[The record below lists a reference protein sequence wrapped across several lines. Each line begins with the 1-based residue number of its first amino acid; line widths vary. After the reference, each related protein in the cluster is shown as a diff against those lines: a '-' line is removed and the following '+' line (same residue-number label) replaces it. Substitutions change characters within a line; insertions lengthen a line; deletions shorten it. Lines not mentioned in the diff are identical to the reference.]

1 MDALSRLIQLAH
13 LQGSL
18 DLRCQFAGD
27 FAVDHAPSP
36 QGEALFHLVLDGHCT
51 VEPAGGSPLPL
62 SAGDLVLFPH
72 GAAHLIRATAS
83 TTPAAPIRQEHDG
96 MLPLRRN
103 TEDKVELDLLCG
115 RFHYAPASATL
126 LMAALPETVQ
136 VSLNQP
142 GAATP
147 LRALVEL
154 MRTEAGHRQPGAL
167 AIVTALTHAL
177 FAMVLRAY
185 STRRQQEAGVLTL
198 LADARLGAA
207 VQAMLA
213 EPARAWTLEEL
224 GRIAAMSRAS
234 FARHFSERAGMT
246 PWECLT
252 RLRMHIASDLLMQSR
267 RRTGDIGQDV
277 GYQSEAAFGK
287 AFRQYSGITPARFR
301 RLHAQANPGQSTS
314 VPTLDAA
321 VFPAGQP

>member
-18 DLRCQFAGD
+18 DLRCQFAGA
-27 FAVDHAPSP
+27 FAVDHAPAAP
-36 QGEALFHLVLDGHCT
+36 GVALFHLVLEGQCT
-51 VEPAGGSPLPL
+51 VEPAGEAAL
-62 SAGDLVLFPH
+62 SLAAGDLVLFPR
-72 GAAHLIRATAS
+72 GAAHWIRGS
-83 TTPAAPIRQEHDG
+83 DNGTPPVPIRYEHDG

-103 TEDKVELDLLCG
+103 TDDAAELDLLCG
-115 RFHYAPASATL
+115 RFQYAPNSASLLLAGLPATL
-126 LMAALPETVQ
+126 R
-136 VSLNQP
+136 VSLHEA
-142 GAATP
+142 GAAAS

-154 MRTEAGHRQPGAL
+154 MRTEASQRQAGAL

-177 FAMVLRAY
+177 FAMALRSY
-185 STRRQQEAGVLTL
+185 SSGPQQSSLLTL
-198 LADARLGAA
+198 LAEPRLGAA

-213 EPARAWTLEEL
+213 EPARAWTLEDL
-224 GRIAAMSRAS
+224 GRVAAMSRAS

-252 RLRMHIASDLLMQSR
+252 HLRMQIASDLLMQTR

-287 AFRQYSGITPARFR
+287 AFRQHSGMTPARFR
-301 RLHAQANPGQSTS
+301 RLHVESADGY
-314 VPTLDAA
+314 
-321 VFPAGQP
+321 